1 MIQYLISKG
10 AVNSL
15 DKFGTFPIQNTTD
28 DKCRDLLKNAPF
40 VYSES
45 IQNHEFGEQIIEV
58 MNSMLYGKE
67 YSFNI
72 IAEEVHGF
80 YFE

>member
-1 MIQYLISKG
+1 VSKG

-28 DKCRDLLKNAPF
+28 DKCRQALNKAPF

-45 IQNHEFGEQIIEV
+45 IKDHEFGEQIIQV
-58 MNSMLYGKE
+58 MNGLLNSKE
-67 YSFNI
+67 
-72 IAEEVHGF
+72 
-80 YFE
+80 